1 MILTVGYMILIDTP
15 RKNDRG
21 CHMVASSISELHEF
35 AESIGVKKCWYENK
49 RGKKRPHYD
58 IKGESITKA
67 IENGA
72 ILVSRKE
79 LLEFLKEHY

>member
-1 MILTVGYMILIDTP
+1 MILIDTP
-15 RKNDRG
+15 RKDGG
-21 CHMVASSISELHEF
+21 CHMVASSIYELHEF
-35 AESIGVKKCWYENK
+35 AKCIGVNKCWYENK

-67 IENGA
+67 LENGA

-79 LLEFLKEHY
+79 LLVFLKKCY